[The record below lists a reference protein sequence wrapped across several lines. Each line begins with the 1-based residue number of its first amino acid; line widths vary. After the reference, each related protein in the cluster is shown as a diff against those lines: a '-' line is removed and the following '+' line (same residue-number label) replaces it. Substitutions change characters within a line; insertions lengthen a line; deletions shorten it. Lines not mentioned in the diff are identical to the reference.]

1 MWFVGKSSHLLN
13 SDWSVRK
20 SSCQSVVTIGEL
32 LSECQ
37 HDRLTSKAADQVS
50 HGFEWLLFDG
60 HIALFCLSEGTSKI
74 SSVDNLTK
82 VPWIHYGGLTT
93 SHTRL
98 AQMVADT
105 IFDRRELG
113 LSLRLPFQHGLK
125 SRTHIGYPVVNHV
138 VMTMC
143 ADHAE

>member
-1 MWFVGKSSHLLN
+1 MFSPTYFMATASDTQVKLGQPQLLDLSPCLGMWFVGKSSHLLN
-13 SDWSVRK
+13 GDWSIRK

-60 HIALFCLSEGTSKI
+60 HIALFCVSEGTSKI
-74 SSVDNLTK
+74 SSVDILTK

-113 LSLRLPFQHGLK
+113 LVPL
-125 SRTHIGYPVVNHV
+125 
-138 VMTMC
+138 
-143 ADHAE
+143 